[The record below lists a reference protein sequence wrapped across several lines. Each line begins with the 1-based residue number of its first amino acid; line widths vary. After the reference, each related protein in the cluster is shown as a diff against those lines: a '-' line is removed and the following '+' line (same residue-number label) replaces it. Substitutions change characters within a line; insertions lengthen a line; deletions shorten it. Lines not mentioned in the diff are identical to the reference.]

1 MVLMT
6 VGLQYVCTH
15 QSINQSINQSISQS
29 IKTNLYSAMRRKQ
42 IRGAYMYTGCVC
54 VCVCVQTNT
63 SSCVQW
69 DQDTVLTAWVSTKQ
83 IGLLLQTFAYI
94 AVNLNSTYGLYCPVN
109 YRFL

>member
-15 QSINQSINQSISQS
+15 QSINQSISQS

-54 VCVCVQTNT
+54 VCVCA
-63 SSCVQW
+63 
-69 DQDTVLTAWVSTKQ
+69 DEHKQ
-83 IGLLLQTFAYI
+83 LCPMGPG
-94 AVNLNSTYGLYCPVN
+94 YGPDGMGKH
-109 YRFL
+109 